1 MERRGSSYLLS
12 SIIFLVKYSEKLI
25 QKLADHKKYLHL
37 LNGRLERNA
46 VLFGRKEKSKIYSSS
61 YFFYQRSWYHRSIF
75 LEVLSEEKL
84 LKSARVRKSL
94 AIFFSHY
101 HMKFTSFQKFLRKE
115 EVYGVPKRSDL
126 KDLVDQKR

>member
-1 MERRGSSYLLS
+1 MLSEKSCEMERRGSSYLLS

-61 YFFYQRSWYHRSIF
+61 CFFYQRSWYHRSIF
-75 LEVLSEEKL
+75 LEAL
-84 LKSARVRKSL
+84 KSL

-101 HMKFTSFQKFLRKE
+101 HMKFSSFQKFLRKE

>member
-46 VLFGRKEKSKIYSSS
+46 VLFGRKEKKQNLLILL
-61 YFFYQRSWYHRSIF
+61 FFLSEVLVPQEHFLRSIIRGKTT
-75 LEVLSEEKL
+75 EIS
-84 LKSARVRKSL
+84 KSKKIVSY
-94 AIFFSHY
+94 FFSHY